1 VGDTIDL
8 SFFGIPNPQSIY
20 VNGVLMANKSVNRVA
35 FILPKFGLGGAEQVV
50 LQLSNEL
57 SLQKIEIL
65 CVCFEDLGIVGEKL
79 IDSQFEIISIG
90 SEKSYDLLSLF
101 KLRDVLKKF
110 NPDVISL
117 HSYHVLPY
125 TVVAKLFNLKCDIV
139 FTAHGLLY
147 SGFET
152 KKWINRFFSLFIS
165 KLTSVSDDVA
175 LRHREYLSWKKP
187 IYTIENGSK
196 VIKIDPL
203 SGLSIRKE
211 FGIPNDSFVFLTIG
225 NLKPEKGIE
234 YLLDAA
240 FLMTKN
246 IHDNYVFLI
255 VGAFQDKKYYEEII
269 QRRADLNLTEV
280 VLFANYR
287 EDVSSFYSCADAF
300 FLSSCSEGLPMV
312 VLEAMSCKLP
322 VVSTSVGGLP
332 KVLSDGAG
340 ILVAPRSPDELA
352 LAMKSLLNNEDDC
365 RNSLAMAGY
374 EKMVK
379 FYSLERMSRDYL
391 NVFSGLEL

>member
-1 VGDTIDL
+1 
-8 SFFGIPNPQSIY
+8 
-20 VNGVLMANKSVNRVA
+20 MK
-35 FILPKFGLGGAEQVV
+35 
-50 LQLSNEL
+50 
-57 SLQKIEIL
+57 
-65 CVCFEDLGIVGEKL
+65 
-79 IDSQFEIISIG
+79 
-90 SEKSYDLLSLF
+90 
-101 KLRDVLKKF
+101 
-110 NPDVISL
+110 
-117 HSYHVLPY
+117 
-125 TVVAKLFNLKCDIV
+125 
-139 FTAHGLLY
+139 
-147 SGFET
+147 
-152 KKWINRFFSLFIS
+152 
-165 KLTSVSDDVA
+165 
-175 LRHREYLSWKKP
+175 
-187 IYTIENGSK
+187 
-196 VIKIDPL
+196 
-203 SGLSIRKE
+203 
-211 FGIPNDSFVFLTIG
+211 
-225 NLKPEKGIE
+225 
-234 YLLDAA
+234 
-240 FLMTKN
+240 KN

-255 VGAFQDKKYYEEII
+255 VGAFQDKKYYEEIT
-269 QRRADLNLTEV
+269 QKRADLNLTEV
-280 VLFANYR
+280 VLFTNYR